1 MRAGD
6 YERVINYDWPNYA
19 PCLNRIDFV
28 AILSCIEFLWQREWK
43 MEFYD
48 KKVFQIIS
56 KVVKNVF

>member
-28 AILSCIEFLWQREWK
+28 AILSCIGFLCVNGKWSFTIKRS
-43 MEFYD
+43 FRLL
-48 KKVFQIIS
+48 
-56 KVVKNVF
+56 VKW

>member
-28 AILSCIEFLWQREWK
+28 AILSCIEFLW
-43 MEFYD
+43 
-48 KKVFQIIS
+48 
-56 KVVKNVF
+56 